1 MDPQLAAKLKRQQ
14 ANAEKE
20 GNTIQT
26 SGAAAASTVAGFGRG
41 ALTAAQR
48 AEQNRTVAPGL
59 GSAFR
64 VAQAAAKFGGDVE
77 PKAASPRPAGP
88 GKAPSP
94 ASTGVP
100 PVKPLG
106 LGGSGGGGSSSS
118 SSLSGSSDSTV
129 PDDDG
134 GGDSAR
140 NELVKNELLRIDALF
155 VQLRDLIEKNA
166 NGHDNIDLS
175 TSWRR
180 KVTHLDAT
188 LESLRHRLAKWA
200 RAENVEAFCGKIRRL
215 LEQHFCKS

>member
-1 MDPQLAAKLKRQQ
+1 MICGPYDTTMARTASKLFYFFVEDLKSRKAKRLKVGYTGL
-14 ANAEKE
+14 EE
-20 GNTIQT
+20 GLDMGDCDELKMVETN
-26 SGAAAASTVAGFGRG
+26 GAASTHSADDGVGRC
-41 ALTAAQR
+41 
-48 AEQNRTVAPGL
+48 
-59 GSAFR
+59 S
-64 VAQAAAKFGGDVE
+64 
-77 PKAASPRPAGP
+77 S
-88 GKAPSP
+88 
-94 ASTGVP
+94 
-100 PVKPLG
+100 
-106 LGGSGGGGSSSS
+106 SGGGGSSS

-140 NELVKNELLRIDALF
+140 NERVKNELLRIDALF